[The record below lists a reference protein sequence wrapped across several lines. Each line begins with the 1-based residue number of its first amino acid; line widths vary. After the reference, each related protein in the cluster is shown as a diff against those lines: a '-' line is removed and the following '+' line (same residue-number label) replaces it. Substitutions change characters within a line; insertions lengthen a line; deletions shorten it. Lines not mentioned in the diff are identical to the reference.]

1 MLRDGLREGAMG
13 SGVDGVVDGH
23 GARCAR
29 VHERLRRIAR
39 MRGALDAQEAEALR
53 EAQVLMLWRAHGYAS
68 LVQYMELELGYSPR
82 AAMERLRVANIIVDL
97 PAIASA
103 LDQGELPFSAAR
115 ELTRVATPDTEADW
129 LAACAGKNLRDIEDM
144 VAAHD
149 PGDRP
154 TDPPNPRPKK
164 KKLVL
169 VLASETHALLRQ
181 AHQVLERERSERL
194 DEEAVLAAAF
204 RMVIDGEHAREPAA
218 DHHPAPP
225 HVGGPDPAGPGAA
238 DVEAEPADVRDPGR
252 APYQIAL
259 TVCEQ
264 CKRGW
269 QDGGGITVEV
279 SPAAIERARCDAQEL
294 GSVDAVAPA
303 RASQSIPPAVRRLVL
318 RRDHGNCR
326 VPWCRSWR
334 NIDVHHV
341 VHREHGGTN
350 DPLNLLCL
358 CEAHHLATHDGTIV
372 IGGTAPDW
380 TFTRKPHN
388 SFTIASHA
396 ADTAKAL
403 KALGFARDEVTRAV
417 EAAKTHVGDQAL
429 TLEQWVLI
437 ALRYCPRPIIS
448 TTS

>member
-1 MLRDGLREGAMG
+1 MLRDGLRDGAMG
-13 SGVDGVVDGH
+13 AGVDGVVDGH

-53 EAQVLMLWRAHGYAS
+53 EAQALMLWRAHGYAS

-82 AAMERLRVANIIVDL
+82 AAMERLRVANVIVDL
-97 PAIASA
+97 PAIAEA

-129 LAACAGKNLRDIEDM
+129 LAACAGKNLRAIEDM

-154 TDPPNPRPKK
+154 SDPPNPRPRK

-169 VLASETHALLRQ
+169 ELAPETYALLRQ
-181 AHQVLERERSERL
+181 AHQVLERERGERL
-194 DEEAVLAAAF
+194 DEESVLAAAL
-204 RMVIDGEHAREPAA
+204 RGVIDGERARGPATDPEAPDAPDA
-218 DHHPAPP
+218 DAR
-225 HVGGPDPAGPGAA
+225 DATGPGAA
-238 DVEAEPADVRDPGR
+238 EHGEAGDPRR

-294 GSVDAVAPA
+294 GSVDAAVPA
-303 RASQSIPPAVRRLVL
+303 RASQSIPRAVRRLVL
-318 RRDHGNCR
+318 RRDHDKCR

-350 DPLNLLCL
+350 DPWNLLAL

-380 TFTRKPHN
+380 TFTRKPH
-388 SFTIASHA
+388 SAFTNASHA
-396 ADTAKAL
+396 VDTAKAL
-403 KALGFARDEVTRAV
+403 KTLGFARDEVTRAV
-417 EAAKTHVGDQAL
+417 EAAKTHVGDPAL
-429 TLEQWVLI
+429 TLEQWIRI
-437 ALRYCPRPIIS
+437 ALRYCPLPTIS

>member
-1 MLRDGLREGAMG
+1 MLRDSLRDGAMG
-13 SGVDGVVDGH
+13 SGVDGVADGH

-53 EAQVLMLWRAHGYAS
+53 EAQALMLWRAHGYAS

-82 AAMERLRVANIIVDL
+82 AAMERLRVANVIVDL
-97 PAIASA
+97 PAIAEA

-129 LAACAGKNLRDIEDM
+129 LAACAGKNLRNIEDM

-149 PGDRP
+149 RGDRP
-154 TDPPNPRPKK
+154 SDPPNPRPRK

-169 VLASETHALLRQ
+169 ELAPETYALLRQ
-181 AHQVLERERSERL
+181 AHQVLERERGERL
-194 DEEAVLAAAF
+194 DEESVIAAAL
-204 RMVIDGEHAREPAA
+204 RAVIDGERARGPAA
-218 DHHPAPP
+218 DHAPATP
-225 HVGGPDPAGPGAA
+225 HVGEQDAAGLDVGEAIDPGSP
-238 DVEAEPADVRDPGR
+238 RDPGR

-259 TVCEQ
+259 TVCER

-294 GSVDAVAPA
+294 GSVDAAAPA
-303 RASQSIPPAVRRLVL
+303 RASQSIPPSVRRLVL
-318 RRDHGNCR
+318 RRDHDKCR

-380 TFTRKPHN
+380 TFTRKPHS
-388 SFTIASHA
+388 SFTNASHA

-437 ALRYCPRPIIS
+437 ALRYCPRPIVS